1 MAGRLCAVWLYFL
14 RISACLLARAFSWS
28 SALSIHSL
36 CSWSASS
43 VIGRW
48 SRSVRCYK
56 SWAGLRWMSV
66 SGVFLYCIKAFA
78 TLSVSREP
86 VREILFIIIRLAVL
100 TADSA
105 RPFDCGY
112 DTDESLCLT
121 PQLVRNCW
129 NECAMNCGP
138 QFDSTTF

>member
-1 MAGRLCAVWLYFL
+1 
-14 RISACLLARAFSWS
+14 
-28 SALSIHSL
+28 
-36 CSWSASS
+36 
-43 VIGRW
+43 
-48 SRSVRCYK
+48 
-56 SWAGLRWMSV
+56 MSV

-138 QFDSTTF
+138 PSLLNSEGIPYAMNSDLHVEISVAEVALWIGKW